1 MPHADS
7 PSTPVDPPAGA
18 SQLPVTEAGGCGCDA
33 DHDET
38 VLDAAAIP
46 HAIRHGAVLGAV
58 DQLRPGT
65 SMVLVAPHDPL
76 PLLKQMRGRFGE
88 DAVDVTYLSREPTE
102 VRLRLTKNTPVG

>member
-1 MPHADS
+1 MTHADQQ
-7 PSTPVDPPAGA
+7 STRVAPPAGA
-18 SQLPVTEAGGCGCDA
+18 NQLPVSEAGDCGCGA

-58 DQLRPGT
+58 DQLRPGA

-76 PLLKQMRGRFGE
+76 PLLKQMRQRFGE
-88 DAVDVTYLSREPTE
+88 DAVGVTYISREPTE
-102 VRLRLTKNTPVG
+102 VRLRLTKTTTSR